1 MPRGNVT
8 LAEHLKRAEAQLE
21 QATIKALKA
30 QDMSKLESLM
40 EVLKK
45 LSSLRDERPPKDV

>member
-40 EVLKK
+40 DVLKK